1 MQAGRRTV
9 TFDRII
15 VVDWSARS
23 RPSPPRP
30 VADAIWIGA
39 AGAPPVYHRTRASA
53 EAALAEVIT
62 ATRAAGQRLLVGFD
76 FPFGYP
82 AGFAAAVTGCAGA
95 RALQGWLA
103 ATVTD
108 RPDNGNDRFALA
120 ARLNGLFPAPG
131 PFWGRPATL
140 RLPGLSPTRPKDY
153 AALGLAERREV
164 ERAIPRAQPVWKLYT
179 TGSVGSQALLGLPV
193 VHRLAVRFGAAVW
206 PFDDWRGADVV
217 LAEVYPSLLGQG
229 LAACDPDGIA
239 DRVQVAALSRAFAR
253 LAPGG
258 VLAGMLDAVPDG
270 PARREEGWIL
280 GSGAEPV
287 LRAAAWS

>member
-1 MQAGRRTV
+1 MA
-9 TFDRII
+9 FDRVI

-30 VADAIWIGA
+30 VADAIWVGA
-39 AGAPPVYHRTRASA
+39 AGEAPVYHRTRAAA

-62 ATRAAGQRLLVGFD
+62 AARAAGQRLLVGFD

-82 AGFAAAVTGCAGA
+82 AGFAAAVTGRAGA
-95 RALQGWLA
+95 RALHGWLA
-103 ATVTD
+103 ANVTD
-108 RPDNGNDRFALA
+108 RPDNGNDRFGLA
-120 ARLNGLFPAPG
+120 ARLNGLYPAPG

-140 RLPGLSPTRPKDY
+140 DLPGLSPTRPKDY

-193 VHRLAVRFGAAVW
+193 VHRLAARLGAAVW
-206 PFDDWRGADVV
+206 PFDGWRGAGVV

-229 LAACDPDGIA
+229 LAARDPDGIA

-253 LAPGG
+253 LGEG
-258 VLAGMLDAVPDG
+258 DMLARMLDAVPDG
-270 PARREEGWIL
+270 DARREEGWIL
-280 GSGAEPV
+280 GAGAERD
-287 LRAAAWS
+287 LRAAAWA

>member
-1 MQAGRRTV
+1 MA
-9 TFDRII
+9 FDRVL

-39 AGAPPVYHRTRASA
+39 AGEAPAYHRTRAGA
-53 EAALAEVIT
+53 EAALGGAI
-62 ATRAAGQRLLVGFD
+62 AAARAAGQRLLVGFD

-82 AGFAAAVTGCAGA
+82 AGFAAAVTGREGA
-95 RALQGWLA
+95 RALHGWLA
-103 ATVTD
+103 AAVTD

-131 PFWGRPATL
+131 PFWGRPAGL
-140 RLPGLSPTRPKDY
+140 HLPGLPPTRPRDY
-153 AALGLAERREV
+153 AAFGLAERRAV
-164 ERAIPRAQPVWKLYT
+164 ERAIPRAQPVWKLFT

-193 VHRLAVRFGAAVW
+193 VHRLALRFGAAVW

-229 LAACDPDGIA
+229 LAARDPEGIA

-258 VLAGMLDAVPDG
+258 ALARMLDAVPEG
-270 PARREEGWIL
+270 AARIEEGWIL
-280 GSGAEPV
+280 GAGAEAE
-287 LRAAAWS
+287 LRAAAWT